1 MAKNHT
7 DLQDALLES
16 SGYLADL
23 LARCAF
29 IEDQF
34 YRDIQAAIAKAE
46 KEKSMIRVYVA
57 ILQYSAKVC
66 RAQHFSMGRHFV
78 ESIAAVASQQL
89 AQLKTSIEAEESHLH
104 HWLLLD
110 QHLHRQAE
118 AEAILTRIDTLV
130 SKIETVHKAVDM
142 LNLPS
147 ADGAFFDS
155 FKDQHEDECLPGTRK
170 ELLQQVKEWG
180 RSSDKSI
187 FWLSGMAGT
196 GKSTIART
204 VARSFKEDGMLGA
217 TFFFKRGEGDRG
229 SAEKLFP
236 TIVAQL
242 AVHIPQMIVGIRKAI
257 DDDPA
262 IARKSLQEQF
272 DKLMLQPLLAVD
284 RSQSSTSP
292 VVVIDAL
299 DECEREEDVAVI
311 LELLP
316 KVEKA
321 TCLKLRFFL
330 TSRPEATIR
339 FGFDQIDQG
348 EYQNTILQN
357 LDNEVIRHDITL
369 YLREEFRRIRQKRHR
384 DLPPD
389 WPGAA
394 RIDGLAAMA
403 VPLFIFAATVCRFVA
418 DKRWN
423 PERRLQQFFEDSL
436 GSKMD
441 KTYRPILNQ
450 LLAEDENDT
459 DQLVEEFQKTIGVIV
474 LLATPLSLSALTELL
489 EMPED
494 DISTR
499 LDAFHS
505 VLTIPDDPNLPI
517 RALHLSFHDYLVDK
531 RTKAQESTSRFWV
544 DTKKKHEFIVGQC
557 LAVMRRLLRKN
568 ICNLPSY
575 GTSRSEIDS
584 ASIARF
590 LPPVLQYTCRYW
602 VYHLAQSSLPAQV
615 IDQILVFLEEHFLH
629 WLEVM
634 AISGII
640 SECLNA
646 LDTLL
651 ELTKDSLKT
660 PIFLFLSDARRYT
673 YKFVNI
679 VDMAPL
685 QLYSSGL
692 VFAPQRSLIRTDFA
706 RELPDWLSRGPR
718 VQENWSPELQTL
730 EGHSDVVWSV
740 AFSRDGQILA
750 SGSSD
755 ETIKLWDPAT
765 GTLKRT
771 LEGHSDMVWSVAFS
785 QNDQILASG
794 SADETIKLWDPITG
808 ILKHTLEGHS
818 EGVWSVAFSPDGQ
831 ILASSSYDKTIKL
844 WDPITGTLKHTLRGP
859 FQRGVSIKLWDP
871 VTGILKHTLE
881 GHSEDVWS
889 VAFSPDGQILA
900 SGSDDETIK
909 LWDPIT
915 GTLKHTLESHSKG
928 VLSLTFSQDT
938 QILASGSRDRT
949 IKLWDP
955 VTGTLKHTLEGHSD
969 MVWSVAFSRDGLLL
983 ASGSYDKTIKLW
995 DPATGTLR
1003 HTISTH
1009 SSVTHVEFS
1018 EKLPWLNTNL
1028 GSFDIGVFH
1037 GSLSSN
1043 PSEKVAE
1050 VSLAGRWV
1058 TIQGQRELWLP
1069 PDYQP
1074 TSSAVKDSTIA
1085 LGCANGR
1092 VAIIAFSVKE
1102 GIPYQIALPAL

>member
-1 MAKNHT
+1 MAKNHA
-7 DLQDALLES
+7 DLRDALLDS

-34 YRDIQAAIAKAE
+34 YREVEATITIVENIE

-57 ILQYSAKVC
+57 ILQYSAEVR
-66 RAQHFSMGRHFV
+66 RAQQFGVGRHIV
-78 ESIAAVASQQL
+78 ENITAVASQQL
-89 AQLKTSIEAEESHLH
+89 AQLKTSIQGEETHLH

-110 QHLHRQAE
+110 QHLYRKAE
-118 AEAILTRIDTLV
+118 ADAILTQIDTLMM
-130 SKIETVHKAVDM
+130 KIEKVHKAVDM

-155 FKDQHEDECLPGTRK
+155 FKDQHEDECLPGTR
-170 ELLQQVKEWG
+170 EALLQQVKDWG
-180 RSSDKSI
+180 RSSDKCI

-204 VARSFKEDGMLGA
+204 VARSFKEDGILGA

-262 IARKSLQEQF
+262 IARKSLREQF

-284 RSQSSTSP
+284 QSQSSTSP

-321 TCLKLRFFL
+321 TCLRLRFFL
-330 TSRPEATIR
+330 TSRPESPIR
-339 FGFDQIDQG
+339 FGFDQIDQSD
-348 EYQNTILQN
+348 YQNTILQN
-357 LDNEVIRHDITL
+357 LDDEVIKHDITL

-423 PERRLQQFFEDSL
+423 PERRLQQFFEDSP

-450 LLAEDENDT
+450 LLAEDESDT
-459 DQLVEEFQKTIGVIV
+459 DQLVEEFQKTIGVII

-505 VLTIPDDPNLPI
+505 VLTIPDDPHLPI
-517 RALHLSFHDYLVDK
+517 RTLHLSFHDYLVDK
-531 RTKAQESTSRFWV
+531 RTEAQESTCRFWV
-544 DTKKKHEFIVGQC
+544 DTKKKHEFIAGQC

-584 ASIARF
+584 ASVARF

-602 VYHLAQSSLPAQV
+602 VYHLAQSSLPAQI

-640 SECLNA
+640 SECLDA

-651 ELTKDSLKT
+651 ELTKVSV
-660 PIFLFLSDARRYT
+660 FYGCVRSELSN
-673 YKFVNI
+673 V
-679 VDMAPL
+679 
-685 QLYSSGL
+685 
-692 VFAPQRSLIRTDFA
+692 
-706 RELPDWLSRGPR
+706 
-718 VQENWSPELQTL
+718 
-730 EGHSDVVWSV
+730 GH
-740 AFSRDGQILA
+740 I
-750 SGSSD
+750 
-755 ETIKLWDPAT
+755 
-765 GTLKRT
+765 
-771 LEGHSDMVWSVAFS
+771 
-785 QNDQILASG
+785 
-794 SADETIKLWDPITG
+794 
-808 ILKHTLEGHS
+808 
-818 EGVWSVAFSPDGQ
+818 
-831 ILASSSYDKTIKL
+831 
-844 WDPITGTLKHTLRGP
+844 
-859 FQRGVSIKLWDP
+859 
-871 VTGILKHTLE
+871 
-881 GHSEDVWS
+881 
-889 VAFSPDGQILA
+889 
-900 SGSDDETIK
+900 
-909 LWDPIT
+909 
-915 GTLKHTLESHSKG
+915 
-928 VLSLTFSQDT
+928 
-938 QILASGSRDRT
+938 
-949 IKLWDP
+949 
-955 VTGTLKHTLEGHSD
+955 
-969 MVWSVAFSRDGLLL
+969 
-983 ASGSYDKTIKLW
+983 
-995 DPATGTLR
+995 
-1003 HTISTH
+1003 
-1009 SSVTHVEFS
+1009 
-1018 EKLPWLNTNL
+1018 
-1028 GSFDIGVFH
+1028 
-1037 GSLSSN
+1037 
-1043 PSEKVAE
+1043 
-1050 VSLAGRWV
+1050 
-1058 TIQGQRELWLP
+1058 
-1069 PDYQP
+1069 
-1074 TSSAVKDSTIA
+1074 
-1085 LGCANGR
+1085 
-1092 VAIIAFSVKE
+1092 
-1102 GIPYQIALPAL
+1102 